1 MSADLPPVVI
11 EERVQSSI
19 AAALRYNIPA
29 NVMLAVAEQENG
41 RPGARVQNTN
51 NTADLGS
58 MQLNSSYIQSLARYG
73 IRHAYVLAAGGI
85 SYNLA
90 AWRDRK
96 RAVWGKRW
104 SVRVDLRGLQ

>member
-1 MSADLPPVVI
+1 MAADLPPVVI
-11 EERVQSSI
+11 EERVQCSI

-73 IRHAYVLAAGGI
+73 IRPE
-85 SYNLA
+85 
-90 AWRDRK
+90 
-96 RAVWGKRW
+96 
-104 SVRVDLRGLQ
+104 

>member
-1 MSADLPPVVI
+1 MAADLPPVVI
-11 EERVQSSI
+11 EERVQCSI

-73 IRHAYVLAAGGI
+73 IRPEYVL
-85 SYNLA
+85 S
-90 AWRDRK
+90 
-96 RAVWGKRW
+96 
-104 SVRVDLRGLQ
+104 LQPRCMAYQKPYPG